1 VPWGC
6 TLPST
11 TKLAFLLLAGTMAP
25 AQLRLEKTIPLA
37 GVEGRI
43 DHLAAD
49 PSGKRLFVAALGNNT
64 LEALDLAA
72 GRLLRSIAGFHEPQG
87 IAFAPDLGRL
97 FVANGEDGQVSMLDS
112 RSLRQLGTTGFGG
125 DADNLRYDAASRR
138 VWVGYGDG
146 AMGEI
151 DGAAGKRLGDVKLPA
166 HPESFQLEKNGPRL
180 FVNVPKAGRVAVID
194 RRLRTVK
201 ASWPVPG
208 ASANFP
214 MALDEDGRRLFVGCR
229 KPAEV
234 LVYDTDTGTVTAR
247 FPCPGDTDDLFYDAA
262 RRRLYV
268 SGGEGSIGV
277 FRCEGGYERMA
288 LIRTAAGA
296 RTSLFVPD
304 LGRLYLAVPHRAAQ
318 QAEIRVYRTE

>member
-1 VPWGC
+1 VRWGC
-6 TLPST
+6 ILPGTIS
-11 TKLAFLLLAGTMAP
+11 LACLLLAATAAQ
-25 AQLRLEKTIPLA
+25 AQLRLEAAIPLP

-49 PSGKRLFVAALGNNT
+49 VPGKRLFVAALGNNT
-64 LEALDLAA
+64 VEVIDVAA
-72 GRLLRSIAGFHEPQG
+72 GRRLRALAGLHEPQG

-97 FVANGEDGQVSMLDS
+97 FVANGGDGKVVIFDG
-112 RSLRQLGTTGFGG
+112 RSLQRVGTAAYGG
-125 DADNLRYDAASRR
+125 DADNLRYDAAARSI
-138 VWVGYGDG
+138 WAGYGEG
-146 AMGEI
+146 GLGEI
-151 DGAAGKRLGDVKLPA
+151 DAATGKRLGDIALPA

-180 FVNVPKAGRVAVID
+180 FVNVPKTGRVIVID
-194 RRLRTVK
+194 RRQHAVM

-214 MALDEDGRRLFVGCR
+214 MALDESGGRLFVGCR

-234 LVYDTDTGTVTAR
+234 LVYDAATGKVAAR

-268 SGGEGSIGV
+268 GGGAGAISV
-277 FRCEGGYERMA
+277 FRCEGGYERIA
-288 LIRTAAGA
+288 EIPTAAGA

-304 LGRLYLAVPHRAAQ
+304 LRRLYLAVPHRGAQ
-318 QAEIRVYRTE
+318 QAEIRVYRAE